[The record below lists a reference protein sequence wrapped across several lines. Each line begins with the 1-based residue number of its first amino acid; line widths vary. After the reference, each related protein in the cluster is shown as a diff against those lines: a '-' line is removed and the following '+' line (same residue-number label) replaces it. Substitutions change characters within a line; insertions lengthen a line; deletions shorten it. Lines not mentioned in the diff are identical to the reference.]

1 MRAGPAVKYAGHRP
15 LFMLPTPRVAKAI
28 SGVGHL
34 AQCAKCPQSGSFRYL
49 EISFFSFFPIS
60 FLSTFFVACFMGC

>member
-15 LFMLPTPRVAKAI
+15 LFMLPTPQVAKAI

-34 AQCAKCPQSGSFRYL
+34 AHCAKCPHLGFRKL
-49 EISFFSFFPIS
+49 FRGLSLL
-60 FLSTFFVACFMGC
+60 FLSAVFYRLFVGC